1 MLITKHWQIN
11 TLGWVYMS
19 QIPML
24 GKIVHMQT
32 ENIYR
37 YSQNIRELLTIEIEK
52 RFTSNPLKLR
62 CTQTQHTYYE
72 IWAQFQPFLFK
83 ANLTTR
89 LSQLHRPQTFSLIQ
103 FCLKQS
109 SILSPKINQSRS
121 IGACSESSIFMTQR
135 CNFRCTSCIIS
146 WS

>member
-1 MLITKHWQIN
+1 
-11 TLGWVYMS
+11 MS

-52 RFTSNPLKLR
+52 RFRRNPLKLG

-72 IWAQFQPFLFK
+72 I
-83 ANLTTR
+83 
-89 LSQLHRPQTFSLIQ
+89 
-103 FCLKQS
+103 
-109 SILSPKINQSRS
+109 
-121 IGACSESSIFMTQR
+121 
-135 CNFRCTSCIIS
+135 
-146 WS
+146 